1 MENLDVNIKESL
13 KNATEGDLEEL
24 SSNEAEKELLNNN
37 EIGIDE
43 NFVWFDN
50 EMAELIYDIL
60 QIKVVRVTLR

>member
-24 SSNEAEKELLNNN
+24 SSNEAEKELLNN